1 MAPQEARWKPTLY
14 FDDNEILFNPAPTF
28 LGIKFDR
35 TLSFRPH
42 TQALQEKLHKRINV
56 LKSLA
61 GRTWGMEKE
70 ELRAVY
76 ITYISSSIDYC
87 AAAYLPAMPK
97 TILDKLQILQNSAA
111 RIITGCCRDT
121 PVDLLNVEASLTPIQ
136 VKAEIKEACAYDKS
150 LRQPTDNPTVEPAK
164 AYVRRRLKSQ
174 PSWRESAKETLSTH
188 NLLNLPREKLHQ
200 RSNTAPWDLINRITM
215 SDQLIRKC
223 SKRDPAKSR
232 NLAATQTLQ
241 ALPVPDVQLWTDG
254 SAVQS
259 TTNGGGGVLIFGNEM
274 GETELLAPAGLISS
288 SYRAEYVAFKTALE
302 WIRNNPEFV
311 EGKTVHIYTDSKSL
325 VNKLQAGPQVAR
337 EMDESK

>member
-1 MAPQEARWKPTLY
+1 
-14 FDDNEILFNPAPTF
+14 
-28 LGIKFDR
+28 
-35 TLSFRPH
+35 
-42 TQALQEKLHKRINV
+42 
-56 LKSLA
+56 
-61 GRTWGMEKE
+61 
-70 ELRAVY
+70 
-76 ITYISSSIDYC
+76 
-87 AAAYLPAMPK
+87 
-97 TILDKLQILQNSAA
+97 
-111 RIITGCCRDT
+111 
-121 PVDLLNVEASLTPIQ
+121 
-136 VKAEIKEACAYDKS
+136 
-150 LRQPTDNPTVEPAK
+150 
-164 AYVRRRLKSQ
+164 
-174 PSWRESAKETLSTH
+174 
-188 NLLNLPREKLHQ
+188 
-200 RSNTAPWDLINRITM
+200 M

-259 TTNGGGGVLIFGNEM
+259 TTNAGGGVLIFGNEM